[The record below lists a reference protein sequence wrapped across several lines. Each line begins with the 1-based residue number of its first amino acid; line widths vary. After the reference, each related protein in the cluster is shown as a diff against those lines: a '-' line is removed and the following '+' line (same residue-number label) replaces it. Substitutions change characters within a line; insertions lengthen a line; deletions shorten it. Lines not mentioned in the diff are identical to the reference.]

1 MGNELF
7 EKEKLSTAYFRLSI
21 PLVLSLVV
29 TLIYNLADTFF
40 VAQTGNTN
48 LVAGVSLG
56 APVFML
62 LMAFGNIFGQGGSSM
77 ISRLLGQQDSD
88 GVSRVSSFCFYAAWV
103 VGLAVTVVLFV
114 FKSQALILLGANEE
128 TMQYASDYYFWIV
141 LGSPAII
148 ASYVHTNHLR
158 SEGLSK
164 ESMIGSVGGAVV
176 NIILD
181 PILISFFGLGAAGAA
196 IASVIGYLFTDVFL
210 ILIVASKSRSLSMDP
225 RKSCISSGCV
235 GQIFG
240 IGIPAAI
247 VNVMQSVSVILV
259 NQFLLPYGNDRIAAM
274 GIVLKVSMIVLLVLT
289 GLAFGGQPMF
299 GYYFG
304 SGNRKKLRE
313 LLRFCMGFISITAI
327 ILTAAV
333 FSLSKVLMRAFIDNE
348 TIVREGTLMLRW
360 QVVSMV
366 FVGIVLLITIIFQSA
381 GKVAGSFILSVS
393 RQGVVFLA
401 VLLIAVQIGG
411 YTGIIAAQAIA
422 DVLSA
427 ILALFLLRVQLYN
440 EFCAGK

>member
-210 ILIVASKSRSLSMDP
+210 ILIVASKSHSLSMDP
-225 RKSCISSGCV
+225 RKSCIPSGCV

-440 EFCAGK
+440 EFRTGK

>member
-40 VAQTGNTN
+40 VAQTGDTN

-77 ISRLLGQQDSD
+77 ISRLLGQQDSE
-88 GVSRVSSFCFYAAWV
+88 GVNRVSSFCFYAAWI
-103 VGLAVTVVLFV
+103 VGLAVTVILLA
-114 FKSQALILLGANEE
+114 FKSQILVLLGASPE
-128 TMQYASDYYFWIV
+128 TLNHASDYYFWIV
-141 LGSPAII
+141 LGSPAIV

-181 PILISFFGLGAAGAA
+181 PILITLLGLGAAGAA
-196 IASVIGYLFTDVFL
+196 IASVIGYLFTDIFL
-210 ILIVASKSRSLSMDP
+210 ILIVASKSRSLSMYP
-225 RKSCISSGCV
+225 GKIRIPLGYV

-247 VNVMQSVSVILV
+247 VNIMQSISVILV

-304 SGNRKKLRE
+304 SGNHKKLRE
-313 LLRFCMGFISITAI
+313 LLRFCMSFISITAI

-333 FSLSKVLMRAFIDNE
+333 FILSGVLMRTFIANE
-348 TIVREGTLMLRW
+348 SIVREGTLMLRW
-360 QVVSMV
+360 QVISMV
-366 FVGIVLLITIIFQSA
+366 FVGVVLLITIIFQSA
-381 GKVAGSFILSVS
+381 GKVAGSFILSIS

-401 VLLIAVQIGG
+401 VLLIAVRVGG
-411 YTGIIAAQAIA
+411 YTGIIAAQAVS
-422 DVLSA
+422 DVISA
-427 ILALFLLRVQLYN
+427 ILALILLRTQLYS
-440 EFCAGK
+440 EFWTEN

>member
-7 EKEKLSTAYFRLSI
+7 EKEKISTAYFRLSI

-77 ISRLLGQQDSD
+77 ISRLLGQQDLD
-88 GVSRVSSFCFYAAWV
+88 GVNRVSSFCFYAAWI
-103 VGLAVTVVLFV
+103 VGLAVTVILLSFKAQVL
-114 FKSQALILLGANEE
+114 LLLGASPE
-128 TMQYASDYYFWIV
+128 TLQHASDYYFWIV
-141 LGSPAII
+141 LGSPVIV

-181 PILISFFGLGAAGAA
+181 PILISILGLGAAGAA
-196 IASVIGYLFTDVFL
+196 IASVIGYLFTDIFL
-210 ILIVASKSRSLSMDP
+210 IMIVAAKSRSLSMNP
-225 RKSCISSGCV
+225 RKIRIPLSYV

-247 VNVMQSVSVILV
+247 VNVMQSISVILV

-313 LLRFCMGFISITAI
+313 LFRFCLSFISITAL
-327 ILTAAV
+327 ILTSAV
-333 FSLSKVLMRAFIDNE
+333 FILSGVLMQTFIDNE
-348 TIVREGTLMLRW
+348 SIVREGTLMLRW
-360 QVVSMV
+360 QVISMV

-381 GKVAGSFILSVS
+381 GKVMGSFILSIS

-401 VLLIAVQIGG
+401 VLLIAVRFAG
-411 YTGIIAAQAIA
+411 YTGIIAAQAIS
-422 DVLSA
+422 DIISA
-427 ILALFLLRVQLYN
+427 ILALFLLRTQLYK
-440 EFCAGK
+440 EFHTEK